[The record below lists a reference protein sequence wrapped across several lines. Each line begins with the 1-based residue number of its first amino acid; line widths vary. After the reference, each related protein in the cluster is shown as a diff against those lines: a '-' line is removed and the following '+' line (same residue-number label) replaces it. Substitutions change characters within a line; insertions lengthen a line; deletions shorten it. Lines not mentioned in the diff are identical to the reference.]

1 MVSLAPPASLAKT
14 FGVAYCRAVI
24 RRTRMAEGELSVR
37 PRDSET
43 TRPDGG
49 SPLVSSQLPA
59 RRALQLEEWSGGSA
73 SAFTLIEMTV
83 VILIIILLFSLLFTA
98 GSGMFERARKVQARN
113 DLTQIV
119 TAVTAYYTEYGKYPG
134 TVTDN
139 TTDAYFGSGTP
150 PAGCTSY
157 TSNDKLLNVLRNI
170 TSDSNAVALNP
181 RQIVFI
187 SPTNAKTGT
196 LPRGGISQ
204 SAGTVGQYMDPW
216 GSQYAVAL
224 DTTYDNQIGTANPYS
239 DTDGSAGES
248 PVRQGVIAYSFGKNG
263 ALGGGPKL
271 NASFVDEPGTAG
283 TLKGSSDILSWQ

>member
-1 MVSLAPPASLAKT
+1 
-14 FGVAYCRAVI
+14 
-24 RRTRMAEGELSVR
+24 MAESGLDVR
-37 PRDSET
+37 PRYTKT

-49 SPLVSSQLPA
+49 SPVASSQC
-59 RRALQLEEWSGGSA
+59 SGGA
-73 SAFTLIEMTV
+73 TSAFTLVEMMV

-113 DLTQIV
+113 DVTQIV
-119 TAVTAYYTEYGKYPG
+119 TAVTAYYTEYGKYPV

-187 SPTNAKTGT
+187 SPRSAQPGT
-196 LPRGGISQ
+196 LPRGGVSQ
-204 SAGTVGQYMDPW
+204 TAGTAGQYMDPW
-216 GSQYAVAL
+216 GSQYNVAI
-224 DTTYDNQIGTANPYS
+224 DTTYNNQIGTANPYS
-239 DTDGSAGES
+239 DTDGSAGEN

-263 ALGGGPKL
+263 ALGGAARL
-271 NASFVDEPGTAG
+271 NTSFVDELGTAG
-283 TLKGSSDILSWQ
+283 TFKGSSDILSWQ